1 MVVIYKYIIL
11 LFFSFNL
18 LFPKNSIHVITTNDM
33 HGFINKQQANF
44 INPNFPPTII
54 GAAGYIK
61 YVNNLRNSLDEEIL
75 ILDGG
80 NFFQGHPLG
89 ITDKGRTMIDWMNMV
104 KYDAIVPG
112 SNDFL
117 FGVDNLVELSK
128 NANFD
133 FLSCNLYNRDSNRL
147 IFKPYKIV
155 DFKNVKVGIIGLVNP
170 NLDNLVLSSNLK
182 NVTLKDPIEALNN
195 APKLGFVPTMGA
207 LHKGHIFLIKRSLK
221 ECNKTI
227 VYT

>member
-1 MVVIYKYIIL
+1 MVVICKYIIL

-44 INPNFPPTII
+44 ITPNFPPTII

-112 SNDFL
+112 NNDFL
-117 FGVDNLVELSK
+117 FAVSYTPLTLPTILLV
-128 NANFD
+128 
-133 FLSCNLYNRDSNRL
+133 
-147 IFKPYKIV
+147 
-155 DFKNVKVGIIGLVNP
+155 
-170 NLDNLVLSSNLK
+170 
-182 NVTLKDPIEALNN
+182 
-195 APKLGFVPTMGA
+195 
-207 LHKGHIFLIKRSLK
+207 
-221 ECNKTI
+221 
-227 VYT
+227 